1 VGSQQK
7 AVLFWFDNGRFHY
20 VERDSEMGIDHE
32 GILLVFQLILMTVL
46 FRLIALLKFLIEKI
60 GSKGHNGIDGIA
72 GIKGK
77 FPTRFSLIF
86 NGLKASLG
94 LMSVIGL
101 RMSN

>member
-1 VGSQQK
+1 VI
-7 AVLFWFDNGRFHY
+7 FWFDNGRFHY
-20 VERDSEMGIDHE
+20 VEGGSEMGIDHE

-46 FRLIALLKFLIEKI
+46 FRLITLLKFLIEKI

-77 FPTRFSLIF
+77 FSASFSLIV
-86 NGLKASLG
+86 NGFKASLG
-94 LMSVIGL
+94 MMSVIGL

>member
-1 VGSQQK
+1 VI
-7 AVLFWFDNGRFHY
+7 FWFDNRRFHD
-20 VERDSEMGIDHE
+20 VERGSEMGINHE

-46 FRLIALLKFLIEKI
+46 FRLIALLKFLIEKV

-77 FPTRFSLIF
+77 FPTGFSLIV
-86 NGLKASLG
+86 NGLKASLDM
-94 LMSVIGL
+94 MSVIGL